1 MTVFGYLRVSTM
13 RQAEDGLSIEVQ
25 EQQIEAYAKINN
37 LAVNVWLR
45 DRGVSG
51 STELL
56 EREAGSRLLE
66 AQSGDVII
74 CSKLDRMF
82 RSAKNALNVL
92 EALKNKGVSLHFI
105 DLGGSVS
112 NGIGQL
118 TFTILSAVAEQ
129 ERGRIRERIS
139 EAKARQ
145 RSEGHYQGGRVAFGY
160 KLDGNKLVQDEA
172 QQRCLS
178 MLKKKRSTGASF
190 RELAQYVRSEWGMTL
205 SHNAIRNILNNE
217 RKVGVEVHH

>member
-1 MTVFGYLRVSTM
+1 
-13 RQAEDGLSIEVQ
+13 
-25 EQQIEAYAKINN
+25 
-37 LAVNVWLR
+37 VWLR
-45 DRGVSG
+45 DRGVNG

-82 RSAKNALNVL
+82 RNARNALNVL
-92 EALKNKGVSLHFI
+92 DDLKSRGIELHFI

-118 TFTILSAVAEQ
+118 VFTILSAVAEQ
-129 ERGRIRERIS
+129 ERSRIRERIT

-145 RSEGHYQGGRVAFGY
+145 RSEGYYQGGKVAFGY
-160 KLDGNKLVQDEA
+160 RLNGNRVVEDEVQQKCLLVLQKKSQEGMSL
-172 QQRCLS
+172 RRLS
-178 MLKKKRSTGASF
+178 R
-190 RELAQYVRSEWGMTL
+190 YINSEWRFTI
-205 SHNAIRNILNNE
+205 SHNTIRVILCGKRKIGLKSANTDNNL
-217 RKVGVEVHH
+217 VTVDPSILSSTLP

>member
-1 MTVFGYLRVSTM
+1 MTVFGYLRVSTL
-13 RQAEDGLSIEVQ
+13 RQADGLSIEVQ
-25 EQQIEAYAKINN
+25 EQQIEAHAKIND
-37 LAVNVWLR
+37 LAVNIWLR

-74 CSKLDRMF
+74 CAKLDRMF

-92 EALKNKGVSLHFI
+92 ETLKNKGVSLHFI

-160 KLDGNKLVQDEA
+160 KLEDSKIVVDEA
-172 QQRCLS
+172 QQRCTS
-178 MLKKKRSTGASF
+178 MLKKKRASGLSL
-190 RELAQYVRSEWGMTL
+190 RELSQYVNNEWGMKL
-205 SHNAIRNILNNE
+205 SHNAIRNILSGE
-217 RKVGVEVHH
+217 RKFGIEVQH